1 MEINK
6 GKRQSAQKVVVYG
19 VEGIG
24 KSTFASQ
31 FPEPLFSDTEGSTNA
46 LDVSRFQDADIWADL
61 ISQARYVKNNQP
73 CATYIVDSIDWA
85 ERLCMEAICK
95 EHGKKSIED
104 FGYGKGYT
112 LLAEEF
118 GKYLNLLQEIVDN
131 GINVVLVAHSTIR
144 KIERPDDENSYDRY
158 ELKLQKK
165 TAPLVKEWCDML
177 LFANYQTYT
186 QKTADGKVKPKGKQ
200 RMMYCT
206 YSPVW
211 DAKNRHG
218 LPDELPFE
226 FKQIKKLIPTFSK
239 KEKAEK
245 SKANNIAKIEAMQE
259 EEHEDYVELKSKQDV
274 IREELKKRDI
284 GEDALLNFLNEK
296 GLVKAKK
303 LDDISNE
310 DINQVAERLDKI
322 LDKIDD
328 LPF

>member
-1 MEINK
+1 MKINK
-6 GKRQSAQKVVVYG
+6 GVIKSAQKVVVYG

-31 FPEPLFSDTEGSTNA
+31 FPDPLFSDTEGSTNA
-46 LDVSRFQDADIWADL
+46 LDVSRFDSINIWGDL
-61 ISQARYVKNNQP
+61 VEQARYVKSHQP
-73 CATYIVDSIDWA
+73 CATYVIDSIDWA

-95 EHGKKSIED
+95 KHSKNSIED

-118 GKYLNLLQEIVDN
+118 GSFLNLLQDIVDN

-186 QKTADGKVKPKGKQ
+186 QKTTDGKVKAKGKQ
-200 RMMYCT
+200 RMMYCN

-226 FKQIKKLIPTFSK
+226 FKQIEKLIPTYSK
-239 KEKAEK
+239 EQKAEK
-245 SKANNIAKIEAMQE
+245 SKENNIAKIDAMME

-274 IREELKKRDI
+274 IREQLAKRNI
-284 GEDALLNFLNEK
+284 TEDALIAFLNEK
-296 GLVKAKK
+296 GLTSEKA
-303 LDDISNE
+303 LDDMSND
-310 DINQVAERLDKI
+310 DIDNLSARLDKI
-322 LDKIDD
+322 IDKIDD

>member
-1 MEINK
+1 MQISK
-6 GKRQSAQKVVVYG
+6 GKKKVAQKVVVYG

-46 LDVSRFQDADIWADL
+46 LDISRFDTINIWGDL
-61 ISQARYVKNNQP
+61 VNQAHYVKSHQP
-73 CATYIVDSIDWA
+73 CSTYVIDSVDWA

-112 LLAEEF
+112 LLAEEIQRL
-118 GKYLNLLQEIVDN
+118 LNLLQEIVDN

-165 TAPLVKEWCDML
+165 TAPLIKEWCDML

-186 QKTADGKVKPKGKQ
+186 QKSTDGKVTAKGKA
-200 RMMYCT
+200 RMMYTT

-211 DAKNRHG
+211 DAKNRHN
-218 LPDELPFE
+218 LPDELPFDYKE
-226 FKQIKKLIPTFSK
+226 IAELIPVFSK
-239 KEKAEK
+239 EEKSEKAK
-245 SKANNIAKIEAMQE
+245 SNNIAKIEAMQE
-259 EEHEDYVELKSKQDV
+259 EEHEDYTELKSKQDV
-274 IREELKKRDI
+274 IREQLAARSLDEKLLIDFLK
-284 GEDALLNFLNEK
+284 EK
-296 GLVKAKK
+296 KLINKNK
-303 LDDISNE
+303 LDDLTNE
-310 DINQVAERLDKI
+310 ELGEIIPRLDKI
-322 LDKIDD
+322 IDKLDD

>member
-6 GKRQSAQKVVVYG
+6 GIKKSAQKVVIYG

-31 FPEPLFSDTEGSTNA
+31 FPDPLFSDTEGSTNA
-46 LDVSRFQDADIWADL
+46 LDISRFETINIWGDL
-61 ISQARYVKNNQP
+61 VDQARFVKNNQP
-73 CATYIVDSIDWA
+73 CSTYVIDSIDWA
-85 ERLCMEAICK
+85 ERFCMEAICK

-112 LLAEEF
+112 LLAEEMQRF
-118 GKYLNLLQEIVDN
+118 LNLLQDIVDI

-165 TAPLVKEWCDML
+165 TAPLIKEWCDML

-186 QKTADGKVKPKGKQ
+186 QKTTDGKVKAKGKE
-200 RMMYCT
+200 RVMFT
-206 YSPVW
+206 SYSPVW
-211 DAKNRHG
+211 DAKNRHA

-226 FKQIKKLIPTFSK
+226 FKQIAKFIPVFNAEDKSK
-239 KEKAEK
+239 KAKEQFEQ
-245 SKANNIAKIEAMQE
+245 KIEAMTDKDE
-259 EEHEDYVELKSKQDV
+259 EEKPTPIDEV
-274 IREELKKRDI
+274 KKILTSR
-284 GEDALLNFLNEK
+284 GVTQKALINFLNEK
-296 GLVKAKK
+296 GLSKAKSVND
-303 LDDISNE
+303 LTDDE
-310 DINQVAERLDKI
+310 VANLLPRLDKI
-322 LDKIDD
+322 ISKITDED